1 MRVARMEVREAESTF
16 AEGGFAGGQ
25 RQRLSPAVAIEELI
39 HDERHSDAF
48 GLMMSLNR
56 LIEFSER
63 SIARLRLRRM
73 VSEDRF
79 SPDRGD
85 PATRPRVAAVGYK

>member
-1 MRVARMEVREAESTF
+1 MRVARMEVREAESAF

-39 HDERHSDAF
+39 DDERHSNAF

-56 LIEFSER
+56 LIEFSD
-63 SIARLRLRRM
+63 AF
-73 VSEDRF
+73 V
-79 SPDRGD
+79 
-85 PATRPRVAAVGYK
+85 PATRPRVQPSGTSEQKW

>member
-1 MRVARMEVREAESTF
+1 MREAESTF

-39 HDERHSDAF
+39 DDERHSNAF

-56 LIEFSER
+56 LIEFSDAFDCTPETSTDGVGR
-63 SIARLRLRRM
+63 SIFA
-73 VSEDRF
+73 
-79 SPDRGD
+79 G
-85 PATRPRVAAVGYK
+85 PR

>member
-1 MRVARMEVREAESTF
+1 MEVREAESAF

-39 HDERHSDAF
+39 DDERHSDAF
-48 GLMMSLNR
+48 GLMMSLNT
-56 LIEFSER
+56 LIEFSDAFDFTPETSTDGVGR
-63 SIARLRLRRM
+63 S
-73 VSEDRF
+73 F

-85 PATRPRVAAVGYK
+85 PAPRPRVQPSGTSEQKW

>member
-1 MRVARMEVREAESTF
+1 MEVREAESTF

-39 HDERHSDAF
+39 DDERHSDAF

-56 LIEFSER
+56 LIEFSDAFDFTPETSTDGVGR
-63 SIARLRLRRM
+63 SIFA
-73 VSEDRF
+73 
-79 SPDRGD
+79 G
-85 PATRPRVAAVGYK
+85 PR